1 MKTTSINRKLVFGLA
16 TIIVFFLAQAAVV
29 LTMGRFTER
38 EVVEV
43 ARRNT
48 IAQVNLAELSA
59 LAQQIRR
66 YEKEYFI
73 YVDLPQKRA
82 QYQKEWTGAIENI
95 TALLGKMR
103 SNVDVVFSG
112 DDVRNVTKWSN
123 AADFY
128 KNEMSKVF
136 HDVEAR
142 AKQVA
147 DETEKAKSAEAV
159 KSPKTKEPVQP
170 VVQTRMLTSIET
182 NDMIKAGK
190 DRFADD
196 LIKGVAETFGARSQ
210 ATLALTSVT
219 NEGFNKMIYGV
230 VATVLIGIAI
240 GLYLL
245 LTLPRSVSRPI
256 EQLTKNV
263 NAISRG
269 DTASGGGEISV
280 QEFQALSASIERMR
294 VAQEIMVQRLRKP
307 G

>member
-112 DDVRNVTKWSN
+112 DDVGT
-123 AADFY
+123 
-128 KNEMSKVF
+128 
-136 HDVEAR
+136 
-142 AKQVA
+142 
-147 DETEKAKSAEAV
+147 
-159 KSPKTKEPVQP
+159 SPSGATPP
-170 VVQTRMLTSIET
+170 ISTRM
-182 NDMIKAGK
+182 K
-190 DRFADD
+190 
-196 LIKGVAETFGARSQ
+196 
-210 ATLALTSVT
+210 
-219 NEGFNKMIYGV
+219 
-230 VATVLIGIAI
+230 
-240 GLYLL
+240 
-245 LTLPRSVSRPI
+245 
-256 EQLTKNV
+256 
-263 NAISRG
+263 
-269 DTASGGGEISV
+269 
-280 QEFQALSASIERMR
+280 
-294 VAQEIMVQRLRKP
+294 
-307 G
+307 